1 MDQYLQN
8 RSKYN
13 ILGPKSQLWLTWC
26 ETKGFHGVLI
36 HQPVTEMMAPIMA
49 APAAMHGSMGS
60 MQSNPLV
67 ECVKTGQR
75 CERPVL
81 LMGSFDSSAV

>member
-1 MDQYLQN
+1 V
-8 RSKYN
+8 K
-13 ILGPKSQLWLTWC
+13 
-26 ETKGFHGVLI
+26 TKGFQVVLI
-36 HQPVTEMMAPIMA
+36 HDQPVTEMMAPIMA
-49 APAAMHGSMGS
+49 APAAMHGSMHGSS

>member
-1 MDQYLQN
+1 
-8 RSKYN
+8 
-13 ILGPKSQLWLTWC
+13 
-26 ETKGFHGVLI
+26 
-36 HQPVTEMMAPIMA
+36 MMAPIMA

-60 MQSNPLV
+60 VQSNPLV

-81 LMGSFDSSAV
+81 LMGSFDSSAVYFPVLAEGFIGLIELVTFFAMREELNI